1 MSKQRITLLATTA
14 TLGIALAGCGGGDAA
29 ETTAASA
36 TTSATEG
43 APVAP
48 ESTGE
53 ACFDQGK
60 AFEGD
65 TRLYIEH
72 NATDKDTGV
81 HGMFDQEGL
90 AEACLQKPDGTQNHA
105 GRSYEPAGWTRHQ
118 PVLLRVPRAS

>member
-1 MSKQRITLLATTA
+1 M
-14 TLGIALAGCGGGDAA
+14 
-29 ETTAASA
+29 
-36 TTSATEG
+36 
-43 APVAP
+43 APQ
-48 ESTGE
+48 STGE

-90 AEACLQKPDGTQNHA
+90 AEACLQKPDGTQIMLVDPTNRLGELGINQFFFESREPPNREYSIA
-105 GRSYEPAGWTRHQ
+105 DLKDGLSRGRLSNQWR
-118 PVLLRVPRAS
+118 